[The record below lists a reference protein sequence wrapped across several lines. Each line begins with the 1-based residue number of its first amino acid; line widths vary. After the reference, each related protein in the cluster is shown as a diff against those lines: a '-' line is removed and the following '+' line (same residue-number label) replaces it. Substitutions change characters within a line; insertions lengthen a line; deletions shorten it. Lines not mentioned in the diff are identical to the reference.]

1 MPYTYLKKKQN
12 SFYKPKRENI
22 MNTTQKALFNKMIE
36 TAAQLPV
43 EEMKHVLIQDAKK
56 PELPSQVFDAI
67 LNALESKISEEEFIA
82 FCEEI
87 Y

>member
-1 MPYTYLKKKQN
+1 
-12 SFYKPKRENI
+12 

-36 TAAQLPV
+36 TATQLPV
-43 EEMKHVLIQDAKK
+43 KEIKRVLIEDAKSPK
-56 PELPSQVFDAI
+56 LPSTVFDAI
-67 LNALESKISEEEFIA
+67 LNALETKITEAEFIT